1 MMKIKCSIGKGVK
14 SEVIKVVIHQ
24 NNSISLHFMPFMPAR
39 DTLVLLDSRRPHE
52 GNENIYNDI
61 Y

>member
-24 NNSISLHFMPFMPAR
+24 NNSISLHFMPAR